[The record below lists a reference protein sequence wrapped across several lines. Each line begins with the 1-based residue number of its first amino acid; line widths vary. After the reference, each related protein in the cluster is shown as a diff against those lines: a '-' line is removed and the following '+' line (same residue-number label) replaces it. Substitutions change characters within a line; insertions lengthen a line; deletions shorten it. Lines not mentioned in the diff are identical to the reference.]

1 MVLVV
6 IDATQGVTEQD
17 AKVAGIAHE
26 RGKGVIIVVNKWDA
40 IEKNDKTMREYENEV
55 RRVLS
60 FMPYAEIMYVSAVI
74 WSLRI
79 RHCVLQQ
86 GYLMRF

>member
-60 FMPYAEIMYVSAVI
+60 FMPYAEIMLRVCSDRSASSKNV
-74 WSLRI
+74 R
-79 RHCVLQQ
+79 
-86 GYLMRF
+86 YD